1 MASYMLAI
9 QIRSLDAQADI
20 GIITK
25 TDGRY
30 YPKPLLSTAIYHK
43 KKVEDIVTETATGM
57 ADKYQIKVYTKEEVL
72 NIHTDQKS
80 LETHT
85 GKRFTYNK
93 LVFAT
98 GSNPISLQLPN
109 GGGEHIFQVNAL
121 EDYERL
127 TEALGDK
134 KSITIVGSGLVGVE
148 FAHDLVQAGYQVR
161 VLSLE
166 PYPLAGLV
174 PRSISEQLKNH
185 LLQLGVTWVTG
196 TLTGIQKHQKAS
208 GYTLSTNNE
217 SYESDI
223 VLGAVGIKA
232 NIDLAQKS
240 GLACSHAVEV
250 DASLKSNKPDIYALG
265 DAAAI
270 GPLHLTYVAPIKQ
283 QAKALA
289 HTLLGDKTK
298 VHYPAMPVVVKV
310 PTLPL
315 TLVPVRGKV
324 EGSWEDQPWEDDQGG
339 VSVFYNKSRV
349 VCGFALVGTAT
360 KQRNTWLEK
369 MPNLL
374 EGEA

>member
-43 KKVEDIVTETATGM
+43 KKVEDIVTETAAGM
-57 ADKYQIKVYTKEEVL
+57 ADKYQIRVYTKEEVID
-72 NIHTDQKS
+72 IHTDQKS

-109 GGGEHIFQVNAL
+109 GGEEHIYQVNAL

-127 TEALGDK
+127 TEALRDK

-148 FAHDLVQAGYQVR
+148 FAHDLVQAGYRVR

-174 PRSISEQLKNH
+174 PSSISEQLKSH

-196 TLTGIQKHQKAS
+196 ALTGIQKHQSS
-208 GYTLSTNNE
+208 GYTLSTDNA
-217 SYESDI
+217 SYEADI

-240 GLACSHAVEV
+240 GLTCSHAIEV
-250 DASLKSNKPDIYALG
+250 DTSLKSNKPDIYALG
-265 DAAAI
+265 DAATI

-289 HTLLGDKTK
+289 HTLLGQETN

-315 TLVPVRGKV
+315 TLVPVRGNV
-324 EGSWEDQPWEDDQGG
+324 EGAWEDQPWEDDQG
-339 VSVFYNKSRV
+339 VISVFYNKSHV

-360 KQRNTWLEK
+360 RQRNTWLEK
-369 MPNLL
+369 MSNLL